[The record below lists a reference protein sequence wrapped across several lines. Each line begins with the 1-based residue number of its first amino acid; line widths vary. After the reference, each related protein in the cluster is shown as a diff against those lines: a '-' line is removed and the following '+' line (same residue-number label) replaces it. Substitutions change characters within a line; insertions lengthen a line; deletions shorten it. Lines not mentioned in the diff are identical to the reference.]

1 MIAGGADD
9 PLAALKAVRVVS
21 QATLV
26 LKRGPMG
33 CVVFPDAIPESL
45 EQGVKGPGFPVEVYN
60 VLGAGD
66 AFMSGFL
73 RGWLRDEPLETCCA
87 YANANGAFAVLR
99 LLCPA
104 EYPTWA
110 ELSASS
116 TRLAPLGA
124 APR

>member
-9 PLAALKAVRVVS
+9 ALAALKAVRAAS

-33 CVVFPDAIPESL
+33 CVVFPGAIPDSL

-66 AFMSGFL
+66 AFLSGFL
-73 RGWLRDEPLETCCA
+73 ARLAARRAARNL
-87 YANANGAFAVLR
+87 LR
-99 LLCPA
+99 LRQRQRGIR
-104 EYPTWA
+104 
-110 ELSASS
+110 
-116 TRLAPLGA
+116 RLAPPVLG
-124 APR
+124 